1 MQCASK
7 DVLEAAAALAEIAP
21 LDAYRRLLARSVNG
35 FAELNSVAELDDNL
49 LAKFYGSPAEQPRFF
64 TVERGGHDVA
74 KLAAALGI
82 DIVLL
87 RRLAGECAGCP
98 FFVPPLTTAS
108 AGKKGHTIYF
118 DTRADNFAFGG
129 GDLPALFLELW
140 NQNKLQ
146 STHAT
151 PAQPSFVHRD
161 LPLRELTDGGPA
173 AELDGEC
180 LARLLVRAAGRG
192 CYSGSEPCADVTD
205 LLMAGMSGT
214 LHGGCGKI
222 FLGAYL
228 GCGDHTR
235 SRTLRSKVR
244 ILGSIPASPDAPPPA
259 PAPPGKPPEPPM
271 LVVLRSFPGGRA
283 RFALQRMKGGYREEK
298 MPPGDRG
305 ELATPRRAPPQADED
320 GLYRAA
326 CRCLECAGSDSLL
339 PNFSF
344 DSAAVKAQRRR
355 EGLGPRVR
363 QRAYRTYPDVK
374 RQLRLL
380 RLDSPENLAA
390 VDRCVTLSLA
400 AFDIESITYEPG
412 DDHVLD
418 ANLEIEP
425 VTSIRM
431 DSSVRRVQKICL
443 IGHHDNLMRERGEG
457 VRVFRA
463 RTNDE
468 EVVARYADF
477 FLERRREAASE
488 KALLLAPLYE
498 VVDAFELAHEEFCTE
513 HRKEQRFKSTLVGEL
528 QASLDMLRD
537 RFYIFG
543 LHSKGYDNVLLAKP
557 LASARA
563 SAAGRRRSDFGYQR
577 HGNKI
582 RNMHVGKVMF
592 RDLTDLTGPTS
603 LSEIA
608 ATCGLAEKKGIFPFD
623 ILDSL
628 EALDKPE
635 LPSKCAAWRSE
646 LNNRGPTQE
655 EVDQALLEF
664 RQLGCST
671 VGEFLE
677 AYLKTDVT
685 LTLDCACRLLEK
697 FEKKLSINPIL
708 QSKLTISSY
717 AHAVVH
723 ARLEADKAPAMFSP
737 SVPSTYALLR
747 NANKGGLVCVLRNV
761 CDPDDR
767 SEGAAVNGHLLRGLQ
782 RRAAAER
789 PLPPPRKLTLEDEVA
804 SEVLSR
810 HPEGLPL
817 DNPPGLSI
825 LPPETRR

>member
-1 MQCASK
+1 
-7 DVLEAAAALAEIAP
+7 
-21 LDAYRRLLARSVNG
+21 
-35 FAELNSVAELDDNL
+35 
-49 LAKFYGSPAEQPRFF
+49 
-64 TVERGGHDVA
+64 
-74 KLAAALGI
+74 
-82 DIVLL
+82 
-87 RRLAGECAGCP
+87 
-98 FFVPPLTTAS
+98 
-108 AGKKGHTIYF
+108 
-118 DTRADNFAFGG
+118 
-129 GDLPALFLELW
+129 
-140 NQNKLQ
+140 
-146 STHAT
+146 
-151 PAQPSFVHRD
+151 
-161 LPLRELTDGGPA
+161 
-173 AELDGEC
+173 
-180 LARLLVRAAGRG
+180 
-192 CYSGSEPCADVTD
+192 
-205 LLMAGMSGT
+205 MAGMAGT
-214 LHGGCGKI
+214 LHGGSGKI
-222 FLGAYL
+222 YLGAYL

-235 SRTLRSKVR
+235 SKAFKSKVR
-244 ILGSIPASPDAPPPA
+244 ILGCIPASPDAPA
-259 PAPPGKPPEPPM
+259 DPPEPPL

-283 RFALQRMKGGYREEK
+283 RFAFQRMRGGYREEK

-305 ELATPRRAPPQADED
+305 ELAKPRRAPPEAGAED
-320 GLYRAA
+320 GAYRAE
-326 CRCLECAGSDSLL
+326 CRCLECAESDSML

-344 DSAAVKAQRRR
+344 DSAAVKKQRRR

-363 QRAYRTYPDVK
+363 QRAFRTYPDVK

-390 VDRCVTLSLA
+390 VDRCVVLSLA
-400 AFDIESITYEPG
+400 AFDVESITYEPG

-418 ANLEIEP
+418 ANLELEP
-425 VTSIRM
+425 VSSTRL

-477 FLERRREAASE
+477 FLEQQREAKRE

-498 VVDAFELAHEEFCTE
+498 VVDAFESAHTEFCRE
-513 HRKEQRFKSTLVGEL
+513 HKKEQRFRSTLLGEL
-528 QASLDMLRD
+528 QASLDRIRD

-543 LHSKGYDNVLLAKP
+543 LHSRSYDNVLLAKP
-557 LASARA
+557 LASNRA
-563 SAAGRRRSDFGYQR
+563 SAKRGRTDFGYQR

-592 RDLTDLTGPTS
+592 RDVTDLTGPTS

-608 ATCGLAEKKGIFPFD
+608 ATCGLAEKKGIFPFA

-646 LNNRGPTQE
+646 LNDRGPTQE
-655 EVDQALLEF
+655 EVDRALLEF
-664 RQLGCST
+664 REMGCST
-671 VGEFLE
+671 VGDYLE

-685 LTLDCACRLLEK
+685 LTLDCACSLIEK
-697 FEKKLSINPIL
+697 FEKKMSINPIL
-708 QSKLTISSY
+708 NSKLTISSY
-717 AHAVVH
+717 AHSVVH
-723 ARLEADKAPAMFSP
+723 ARLEAEKAPAIFSP

-761 CDPDDR
+761 CDPEDR
-767 SEGAAVNGHLLRGLQ
+767 SEGAAVNGHLVRGLQ
-782 RRAAAER
+782 RRAGAER
-789 PLPPPRKLTLEDEVA
+789 PLPPPRKLTLVDEVA
-804 SEVLSR
+804 TDVLSR

-817 DNPPGLSI
+817 DNPPGLSV